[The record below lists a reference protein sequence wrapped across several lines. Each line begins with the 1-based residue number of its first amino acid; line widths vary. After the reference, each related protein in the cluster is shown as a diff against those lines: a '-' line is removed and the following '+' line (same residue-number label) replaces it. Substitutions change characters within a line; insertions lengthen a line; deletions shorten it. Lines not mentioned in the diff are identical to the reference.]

1 MTIDHTPSL
10 FYCKLGGN
18 QQRRV
23 QTAAAA
29 WYTPTPPLPLPSPPL
44 PTLSVVEGGG
54 FLEFMANVEPDYRVP
69 GRTLINC
76 LKGVDNHRRVD
87 GTHN

>member
-1 MTIDHTPSL
+1 MTIDHTTSL
-10 FYCKLGGN
+10 FYCKLGGS

-23 QTAAAA
+23 QTAA
-29 WYTPTPPLPLPSPPL
+29 THRRRPSLSPFLPS
-44 PTLSVVEGGG
+44 LSIVEGGG
-54 FLEFMANVEPDYRVP
+54 FLEFMASMEPDYRVP